1 MREKSSNKVVHVNG
15 LRYGTKCHVLSF
27 LHSFPLF
34 RSLIQIMFIFFESL
48 MTFDLRHWIS
58 FSNCKFVWCW
68 ILIKFGNTFYMYM
81 HSPIMWASTLKN
93 QLIIFHI
100 HFHIFSSIE
109 LLKWLIKTF
118 LEFYQWRKKWI
129 ITCFK
134 PHLYMT
140 IYPAIQLVIIHKR
153 KEKNFKMI
161 ELFHFLLYFQGIIN
175 IDL

>member
-1 MREKSSNKVVHVNG
+1 MHSVSLILKTKQIIKSYLNFSCVENMREKGSNKVVHVNG
-15 LRYGTKCHVLSF
+15 LRYGTKYHVLSF

-68 ILIKFGNTFYMYM
+68 ILIKFGNTFYRYM

-100 HFHIFSSIE
+100 HFHILSS
-109 LLKWLIKTF
+109 
-118 LEFYQWRKKWI
+118 RS
-129 ITCFK
+129 K
-134 PHLYMT
+134 P
-140 IYPAIQLVIIHKR
+140 
-153 KEKNFKMI
+153 NMI
-161 ELFHFLLYFQGIIN
+161 SYY
-175 IDL
+175 